1 MANERLGSRRAAVVQ
16 DANFIGTF
24 WLRTSLLPEPARSE
38 AQARLRRYLDLHFEH
53 REAIIDEDRTE
64 SIEAEAARLQKE
76 LWDLVL
82 EDARSAPEARR
93 QFLLMPALS
102 TMLDD
107 TASVLAATENRLPDA
122 VFSIFSFC
130 PQRGAAIAYWP
141 PGEKRNL
148 LLWGAFTAV
157 VSGVLIILIDI
168 DRPRRGLIETDMTPF
183 VRLSAEYARWPKCR
197 TRATNG
203 LNPAE
208 IMRQAPSGGGWSR
221 G

>member
-130 PQRGAAIAYWP
+130 PQR
-141 PGEKRNL
+141 
-148 LLWGAFTAV
+148 
-157 VSGVLIILIDI
+157 
-168 DRPRRGLIETDMTPF
+168 RRGGRVLASGRKTQPIALGRLHRGRERSADHSHRYRSPAARVDRDRHDPVRAPF
-183 VRLSAEYARWPKCR
+183 GRVCKVAKMPH
-197 TRATNG
+197 
-203 LNPAE
+203 
-208 IMRQAPSGGGWSR
+208 
-221 G
+221 